1 MDYAALRSTST
12 FTAESCPFTI
22 VTAGLLTS
30 LVTGMSTGRSVFL
43 RGGDW
48 LESVMANPIKSNSK
62 ANVGTQAAG

>member
-1 MDYAALRSTST
+1 MGYAALRSTST

-22 VTAGLLTS
+22 VTAGRLTS
-30 LVTGMSTGRSVFL
+30 RVTGMSTGRSVFL